1 MIPKHHAQSPGSRT
15 LPINQHPWFK
25 KHFVSNML
33 QEIKKNKSA
42 KTQTGIEV
50 KKGTRLPEQVN
61 ILTTLIVP
69 VRSKKKKN
77 LLPSNHP

>member
-1 MIPKHHAQSPGSRT
+1 MIPKHNAKSPGGRT
-15 LPINQHPWFK
+15 VPINQHPWFK
-25 KHFVSNML
+25 KHFVK
-33 QEIKKNKSA
+33 QHVATDKKIKSA

-61 ILTTLIVP
+61 ILTSLIVP
-69 VRSKKKKN
+69 VRSKKKN